1 LAIGGAADQLW
12 DSSSIKNHQAD
23 RSDEFH
29 PTWLARADKL
39 IPRNETE
46 IMTIYNEEVLVA
58 FRPSKA
64 PQ

>member
-1 LAIGGAADQLW
+1 VEQPTNYGVR
-12 DSSSIKNHQAD
+12 HQSKTTKQID
-23 RSDEFH
+23 LMNSTQRSWRVR
-29 PTWLARADKL
+29 TRL

-46 IMTIYNEEVLVA
+46 IMTSLQMKKYLVA

>member
-1 LAIGGAADQLW
+1 VEQPTNFAVR
-12 DSSSIKNHQAD
+12 HQSKTTKQID
-23 RSDEFH
+23 MMNFH

-46 IMTIYNEEVLVA
+46 IMTSLQMKKYLVA